1 MKSLLKDFKYRL
13 VETETY
19 EMYIFLD
26 CTMELDNFSE
36 FLWASIWTSLGGL
49 FVIFVLVFIASSI
62 ATRPIAESYSKQKE
76 FITNINHEIKTPL
89 SIIKATNEV
98 IEMQDG
104 KNEWTEIINS
114 QINRLTGLT
123 ESLVFL
129 SKMDEENAKV
139 TKIEFNLSQIAF
151 EVSEPFVVMASSKNK
166 ELKVK
171 IEENMTY
178 YGEISMI
185 GQLISILLE
194 NAIKYS
200 TANSKINLKVYSHC
214 KSKKIIVSNDAQDL
228 EVGKMDYLFERFYK
242 GKNDSNGHGI
252 GLSVAKAIVQAH
264 KGKIQ
269 ASSEDGKTI
278 TFVDTI

>member
-1 MKSLLKDFKYRL
+1 
-13 VETETY
+13 
-19 EMYIFLD
+19 
-26 CTMELDNFSE
+26 
-36 FLWASIWTSLGGL
+36 
-49 FVIFVLVFIASSI
+49 
-62 ATRPIAESYSKQKE
+62 
-76 FITNINHEIKTPL
+76 
-89 SIIKATNEV
+89 
-98 IEMQDG
+98 MQDG

-151 EVSEPFVVMASSKNK
+151 EVSEPFVVLASSKNK

-178 YGEISMI
+178 YGEVSLI

-214 KSKKIIVSNDAQDL
+214 KSKKIIVSNEAKDL

-269 ASSEDGKTI
+269 AYSDDGKTI
-278 TFVDTI
+278 VFIATI